1 VRIRVGDIELDGQD
15 IRIGGQSV
23 LPGSSHSQVHV
34 QVSGQAGQ
42 AGQVIVQQ
50 RSIQPAP
57 HGQPQPQPRELAVRD
72 APTESLAL
80 LPSSAA
86 LLPTGGALLLVAAV
100 LWAVFPVGSL
110 MALALHVLPSVF
122 GLGLLGLG
130 IAKRSEEHRLRE
142 AARARDDAE
151 LAPHV
156 ERVRAALAA
165 QNPEQTVEWLTAQL
179 GLPETTVVRVLDRLR
194 RAGEVEEEL
203 NVDSGDW
210 YYFARRQL
218 GEGRDLASRMAALKQ
233 GRKE

>member
-1 VRIRVGDIELDGQD
+1 MRIRVGDIELDGQD
-15 IRIGGQSV
+15 IRIGGQSM
-23 LPGSSHSQVHV
+23 LPGSSQSQVHV

-42 AGQVIVQQ
+42 VPGQLIVQQ

-57 HGQPQPQPRELAVRD
+57 HGQPPPRELAVRE
-72 APTESLAL
+72 APAESLAL
-80 LPSSAA
+80 LPSSA
-86 LLPTGGALLLVAAV
+86 ALLLVAAV

-110 MALALHVLPSVF
+110 AALALHVLPSVF

-130 IAKRSEEHRLRE
+130 IAKRSEEHRLLE

-151 LAPHV
+151 LAPHL

-165 QNPEQTVEWLTAQL
+165 QNPEQTVEWLTARL

-218 GEGRDLASRMAALKQ
+218 GEGRDLASRMAALNQ

>member
-23 LPGSSHSQVHV
+23 LPGSSQSQVHV
-34 QVSGQAGQ
+34 QVSGQ

-50 RSIQPAP
+50 RSIQP
-57 HGQPQPQPRELAVRD
+57 QPQPQGQSRELVVREV
-72 APTESLAL
+72 PTESLAL

-86 LLPTGGALLLVAAV
+86 MLPTGGALLLVAAV

-110 MALALHVLPSVF
+110 AALALHVLPSVF

-130 IAKRSEEHRLRE
+130 IAKRSEEHRLLE
-142 AARARDDAE
+142 AAKARDDAE
-151 LAPHV
+151 LGPHV
-156 ERVRAALAA
+156 ELVRAALAA
-165 QNPEQTVEWLTAQL
+165 QNPEQTVEWLTARL
-179 GLPETTVVRVLDRLR
+179 GLPEATVVRVLDRLR

>member
-1 VRIRVGDIELDGQD
+1 
-15 IRIGGQSV
+15 V
-23 LPGSSHSQVHV
+23 LPGSSQSQVHV
-34 QVSGQAGQ
+34 QVSGQ

-50 RSIQPAP
+50 RSIQP
-57 HGQPQPQPRELAVRD
+57 QPQAQSRELAVRE

-86 LLPTGGALLLVAAV
+86 MLPTGGALLLVAAV

-110 MALALHVLPSVF
+110 AALALHVLPSVF

-130 IAKRSEEHRLRE
+130 IAKRSEEHRLLE
-142 AARARDDAE
+142 AAKARDDAE
-151 LAPHV
+151 LGPHV
-156 ERVRAALAA
+156 ELVRAALAA
-165 QNPEQTVEWLTAQL
+165 QNPEQTVEWLTARL
-179 GLPETTVVRVLDRLR
+179 GLPEATVVRVLDRLR

-233 GRKE
+233 GRTE